1 MPGCLARCVGARRTG
16 HKGYTI
22 KDIRAK
28 ALTDAKKAG
37 YDIDAL
43 QVAGAHADRA
53 TTVGYIKQR
62 DVPVSTVQL
71 RMPSA

>member
-1 MPGCLARCVGARRTG
+1 MTRAGL
-16 HKGYTI
+16 KGKPYTV

-43 QVAGAHADRA
+43 QVAGAHAVRA
-53 TTVGYIKQR
+53 TTAAYIKQR
-62 DVPVSTVQL
+62 EVPVSSVRL
-71 RMPSA
+71 SLPAA